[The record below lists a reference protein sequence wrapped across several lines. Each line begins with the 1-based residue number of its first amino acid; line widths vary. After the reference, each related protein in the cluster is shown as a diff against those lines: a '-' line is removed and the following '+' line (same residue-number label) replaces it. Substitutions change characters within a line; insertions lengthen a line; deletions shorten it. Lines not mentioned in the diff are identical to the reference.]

1 MLTSKLRPELQ
12 GLSQSGGHVRRPFA
26 GDQPQTGL
34 RPPRRGA
41 RPLAATP
48 GSVPRVHGRIQ
59 RPRSC
64 SPEAARGCGSSAPC
78 SVKPRAPGSCIQ
90 GSLKNAFM
98 YLGQSG

>member
-64 SPEAARGCGSSAPC
+64 SPRSRAWVWKLGALFREATC
-78 SVKPRAPGSCIQ
+78 SWELHS
-90 GSLKNAFM
+90 
-98 YLGQSG
+98 GQS